1 MGGGIWDTSAYIH
14 AAHARRAAGQD
25 DFGYTSTIRHTPRN
39 TWRAAPSLDA
49 YGARVREAR
58 DSEEHP
64 ASTPIAVLFDVTG
77 SMGSVPVTLQ
87 KRLPD
92 LLGLLTRGG
101 YAQDPQI
108 LVGAIG
114 DDQYDTVPLQVGQ
127 FESDNR
133 IDDHL
138 RDIFLEGG
146 GGGDQREGYAL
157 AAHFLATRARL
168 DSLEK
173 RGRKGYLFLIG
184 DEANKKRL
192 FARSVRRY
200 IGDSQTRDLDVAD
213 VYRRLEEKFHIWF
226 IVPNLTSYYDEPW
239 LEEHWR
245 AIVGEHFLKLEDPE
259 AVCDLIALTVGIMED
274 AITLD
279 EGLSDLADLG
289 STGGAAVGKAL
300 ARTAG
305 RGAGRQVA
313 TGGILPADL

>member
-1 MGGGIWDTSAYIH
+1 MGGGIWDTSGYIH
-14 AAHARRAAGQD
+14 AAQARRAAGRD
-25 DFGYTSTIRHTPRN
+25 DFGYTSTMRHTPRN

-64 ASTPIAVLFDVTG
+64 ASTLIAVLFDVTG

-92 LLGLLTRGG
+92 LLGLLARGG

-133 IDDHL
+133 IDDQLH
-138 RDIFLEGG
+138 DIFLEGG
-146 GGGDQREGYAL
+146 GGGDQCEGYAL
-157 AAHFLATRARL
+157 AA
-168 DSLEK
+168 
-173 RGRKGYLFLIG
+173 
-184 DEANKKRL
+184 
-192 FARSVRRY
+192 
-200 IGDSQTRDLDVAD
+200 
-213 VYRRLEEKFHIWF
+213 
-226 IVPNLTSYYDEPW
+226 
-239 LEEHWR
+239 
-245 AIVGEHFLKLEDPE
+245 HFLKLEDPE
-259 AVCDLIALTVGIMED
+259 AVCDLIALTIGIMED

-300 ARTAG
+300 PTTGG
-305 RGAGRQVA
+305 RGARRQVA
-313 TGGILPADL
+313 TGGVLPADL